1 MRYIYNG
8 RHLYHSVEGLQHLEP
23 ASQSVYDPHK
33 YGLPELKK
41 YPMPDAAHVK
51 SAIRFF
57 NYVSPKYEKQ
67 LAGAI
72 IKRMKEYGVTDIE
85 VGPHNRF
92 GKYYKS
98 SSVLEHSSV
107 NKYGMDYVTYTDSS
121 NILQHSTGTW
131 EKHDYVDKVRD
142 PKTGG
147 WRYIYDGQDANMIG
161 SRNGT
166 GQESDSNDGIQNPN
180 TLGSNS
186 NIHSYNQG
194 VVNKQKV
201 TKEEYTTKH
210 ERAAEISKGL
220 QDTMNKTVEEVTGKS
235 SKKGSGSSKKGSSSK
250 NGSSGGIVGIKA
262 NPGHVSSSSKST
274 SSSDA
279 ETLNSKNVAE
289 SKAAK
294 KAQRV
299 SSQKSKQQATSNDNK
314 ANALKA
320 EAEKEAA
327 TRRNNVNST
336 TMTNDTL
343 NNLLNMLSDENKEK
357 AKKLIETK
365 STSAADKYLE
375 YVQNKYNSESS
386 SKWLNEIK
394 NAQSLRG
401 TGRTTIN
408 NDTLDQ
414 IKNMLD
420 ESKKKQAESLL
431 AGKNKVDEILEKMR
445 SK

>member
-1 MRYIYNG
+1 MIWKYNG

-23 ASQSVYDPHK
+23 VSQSVYDPHK

-67 LAGAI
+67 LASAI
-72 IKRMKEYGVTDIE
+72 IKRMKEYGVTGIN

-92 GKYYKS
+92 GKYYRP
-98 SSVLEHSSV
+98 SSVLEHSCI
-107 NKYGMDYVTYTDSS
+107 NKYGMDYVTYTGTS
-121 NILQHSTGTW
+121 NVLQHSTGTW
-131 EKHDYVDKVRD
+131 EKHDYIDKVRD

-147 WRYIYDGQDANMIG
+147 WRYIYDGQDASMIG
-161 SRNGT
+161 SRNET
-166 GQESDSNDGIQNPN
+166 GQESDSINGVQNQN

-220 QDTMNKTVEEVTGKS
+220 QDIMSKTVEEVTGKS
-235 SKKGSGSSKKGSSSK
+235 SKKGSGSSKKGPSSK
-250 NGSSGGIVGIKA
+250 NGSGGIVGIKA
-262 NPGHVSSSSKST
+262 NPGHVNSSSKST
-274 SSSDA
+274 SSSDMEA
-279 ETLNSKNVAE
+279 INSKNVAE
-289 SKAAK
+289 SKSAK
-294 KAQRV
+294 KAQHV
-299 SSQKSKQQATSNDNK
+299 SSQKSKQQSTSNDSK

-320 EAEKEAA
+320 AAESEAA

-343 NNLLNMLSDENKEK
+343 NDLLNMLSDENREK
-357 AKKLIETK
+357 VKKLIETK

-375 YVQNKYNSESS
+375 YVQNQYNSESS

-408 NDTLDQ
+408 NDTLEQ
-414 IKNMLD
+414 IKSMLD

-431 AGKNKVDEILEKMR
+431 AGKNKIDEILERMR